1 VVVAIVQNAWAG
13 GEVYFV
19 EHSGFYVVCMDLRT
33 NSDGMYALTELAVVM
48 EM

>member
-1 VVVAIVQNAWAG
+1 LGG
-13 GEVYFV
+13 GEVYFL
-19 EHSGFYVVCMDLRT
+19 ELRGFYVVRVGFGT